1 MDVTQEYIADTDDA
15 FQINID
21 PLEYTNLGSPPFPH
35 TPSYNGS
42 YHNSPYSNHSEL
54 SFTGEQESFGLFE
67 DEPAGGI
74 SVPDYDPAEYDPP
87 QSSLLMFNDNGEY
100 LPGAYDH
107 AQLSSVPVSQ
117 RPDPRSAPYD
127 YSSPSS
133 NDSGE
138 DANNNNNNNNMNAH
152 RSRASSISSNPHISP
167 SPRMDVA
174 QSFENMTFRSPNWGT
189 DPLPRDRPTS
199 PNMQKPQS
207 PPRLLM
213 PDDEHAVHG
222 AGGFTP
228 PTINA
233 PEGDGVGPRLH
244 IVPATPVSGGG
255 AGSAGAGPSF
265 QSGLETLHQG
275 TSLGGGQ
282 ASQGGGAQGG
292 FQDEYSSQNPSQ
304 SGYDFRSGGDP
315 SSSSSAANANNANP
329 NNGSPFLSG
338 RQRRKS
344 DTAWDE
350 SGGAS
355 SSFIGQMGN
364 IGSALD
370 DSGGDPHAHAQGSP
384 HRNSFGSHGTTHPHP
399 HQAHHPQLNA
409 GFSFGPPAG
418 SAGLGLGL
426 SGGGD
431 NGFLSPEFGLM
442 GAGAGGGLRRAKSDS
457 GRMGMGHR
465 GSRSEDLRLPSTNHL
480 DVDFGG
486 RGGGGNQFLSPVEP
500 PPAIRAAGRHAAG
513 LGMGGGG
520 GHGGHYRSVSSGG
533 GSVRSER
540 GFGGGGGF
548 EYPGNGGGGAE
559 PLGLGLGMGGGGYP
573 GDGGAGGGGGGRI
586 GSGGRGHGH
595 GRSWSNASSARA
607 SPYPSPN
614 VSPAPG
620 YSELPE
626 DGVEAERDDDTHEQG
641 VA

>member
-1 MDVTQEYIADTDDA
+1 MPMCMVLRELAAA
-15 FQINID
+15 FVRVQR
-21 PLEYTNLGSPPFPH
+21 PMVLSGC
-35 TPSYNGS
+35 
-42 YHNSPYSNHSEL
+42 HNSLFNGYADRHRHALHRPRTRTSSALPCANPLNSPAAMPNRIIPLARLLLPYANLEDQQGTRL
-54 SFTGEQESFGLFE
+54 ARTGSRTMRRHRKHRPSPFVAQI
-67 DEPAGGI
+67 AGT
-74 SVPDYDPAEYDPP
+74 Y
-87 QSSLLMFNDNGEY
+87 
-100 LPGAYDH
+100 GA
-107 AQLSSVPVSQ
+107 A
-117 RPDPRSAPYD
+117 R
-127 YSSPSS
+127 
-133 NDSGE
+133 
-138 DANNNNNNNNMNAH
+138 AH
-152 RSRASSISSNPHISP
+152 ASSISSNPHISP

-174 QSFENMTFRSPNWGT
+174 RSFENMTFRSPNWGT

-255 AGSAGAGPSF
+255 AGSTGAGPSF

-275 TSLGGGQ
+275 TSLGGGGQ
-282 ASQGGGAQGG
+282 ASQSGGGGQGG
-292 FQDEYSSQNPSQ
+292 FQDEYSSQNATQ
-304 SGYDFRSGGDP
+304 SGGYDFRGGGDP
-315 SSSSSAANANNANP
+315 SSSSSSANANNNNAN
-329 NNGSPFLSG
+329 SLPFLSG

-350 SGGAS
+350 SGGGGGN

-370 DSGGDPHAHAQGSP
+370 DSGGDPHAHVQGSP
-384 HRNSFGSHGTTHPHP
+384 HCGSFGSHTTTHP

-486 RGGGGNQFLSPVEP
+486 RGGGGTSF
-500 PPAIRAAGRHAAG
+500 
-513 LGMGGGG
+513 
-520 GHGGHYRSVSSGG
+520 
-533 GSVRSER
+533 
-540 GFGGGGGF
+540 
-548 EYPGNGGGGAE
+548 
-559 PLGLGLGMGGGGYP
+559 
-573 GDGGAGGGGGGRI
+573 
-586 GSGGRGHGH
+586 
-595 GRSWSNASSARA
+595 
-607 SPYPSPN
+607 
-614 VSPAPG
+614 
-620 YSELPE
+620 
-626 DGVEAERDDDTHEQG
+626 
-641 VA
+641 